1 MALLTT
7 WTETNRY
14 DSTALQTVYKLEI
27 VSSKTGVDGF
37 FWFKITRTRTKSFQF
52 VGLSADA
59 VTSCATAMYERY
71 IRSIPS
77 WTCYTDQGGRQFWY
91 SQGGVRT
98 PCASV
103 ETSHREGH
111 MWEVNVQLSE
121 EVCAYTK
128 MASTWSPN
136 NSALEYE
143 LENRQIVNSDNDGG
157 AIVNH
162 VAVDISGW
170 EYD

>member
-7 WTETNRY
+7 WTDANRY

-27 VSSKTGVDGF
+27 VSNETGADGF
-37 FWFKITRTRTKSFQF
+37 FWFRITRTRTKSFQF

-59 VTSCATAMYERY
+59 AVSCAAAMYERY

-77 WTCYTDQGGRQFWY
+77 WTCYTSQAGRQYWY

-103 ETSHREGH
+103 ETSHRDGH

-128 MASTWSPN
+128 EASTWSPM
-136 NSALEYE
+136 
-143 LENRQIVNSDNDGG
+143 NSDLETELQDREITSSDGSG
-157 AIVNH
+157 IVDH